1 MSINKPVPSIYY
13 LFAQGLGHRICFL
26 SLDFYII
33 EYAELYSLWPL
44 VTGLFYLMCCQGM
57 FSGAWACTLFFLCLN
72 TVPLYA
78 SLILFYASVNGQL
91 SCFCSLVV
99 TAGAVVDMRLVSHN
113 WPRGTWK
120 PSQGRALLLIILRH
134 IPFTKHRL
142 SLQCCEEAPWQRQ
155 LLGKKIFNWRLT

>member
-1 MSINKPVPSIYY
+1 MPINKPVPSIYY
-13 LFAQGLGHRICFL
+13 LFAQSLSHRICFL

-44 VTGLFYLMCCQGM
+44 VTDLFYLMCCQGA
-57 FSGAWACTLFFLCLN
+57 FSGAWACTSFFLCLN

-78 SLILFYASVNGQL
+78 SLILFYSSVNGQL
-91 SCFCSLVV
+91 SCFCSLVMA
-99 TAGAVVDMRLVSHN
+99 AGAVVDMRLVSHH
-113 WPRGTWK
+113 WPGGTWK
-120 PSQGRALLLIILRH
+120 PSQRRALLLFILQH

-142 SLQCCEEAPWQRQ
+142 SLHCCEEAPRQRQ